1 MKRKRKAVEIEFTCK
16 VCTAVGHFWKTP
28 KAEGH
33 IVCCIFC
40 GALYSGDILAVI
52 GIERK
57 TG

>member
-28 KAEGH
+28 KAEVP
-33 IVCCIFC
+33 IVRCMFC
-40 GALYSGDILAVI
+40 GVLYSGEILEKL